1 MRERVICR
9 LEKKTPGA
17 LQYKQINAAGEPIRR
32 DKDGQLVGNMYL
44 RKAAIRGRVPEKIT
58 VTIEY

>member
-9 LEKKTPGA
+9 LEKKTLGA
-17 LQYKQINAAGEPIRR
+17 LQYKQINAAGELIRR
-32 DKDGQLVGNMYL
+32 DKDGQVVGNMYL